1 MGRIGGLSMAGLPI
15 AGDTAMPLVLSR
27 QIQQANASGYK
38 LDITIDGI
46 PFLLNPTEKD
56 PWTWEVREDRRE
68 QFDNSQEAGEQSFG
82 YFWLRSQ
89 SSFHAGAGQEFLD
102 SGTEVQEVSRIRYNT
117 STQMDVFSKVGSIT
131 PRGGV
136 TGTAIANIAR
146 AVPFVRSGVNKIAV
160 ARSNN
165 DSVDFYNV
173 SPALAFDVNVS
184 LTEAASLVQD
194 IATDGETLYVA
205 VNGKIIKIDS
215 AGVQTDWAT
224 LAFTKA
230 VRLAYTKNRLI
241 LAHGPELYEIPIS
254 AAPGA
259 LVFGTHGIFRH
270 GAPNWTWSSVAEGPN
285 GIYAAGYS
293 GLRGEVWS
301 FTETEVS
308 GTLEL
313 GAGTQQFS
321 LPTGEIPY
329 DLFFYVNSLF
339 VLGTSEGARVGS
351 FTPDGRPQF
360 GPLSFDLSP
369 VRAIGAVG
377 TTAILGSDL
386 GVYLLDLG
394 RVVDRNGAYAYAHRH
409 DRLAAEP
416 YVSIVTTGSV
426 GAPSI
431 YSVTTGRIEAEA
443 ANSSGS
449 LTTSWTTFSTT
460 ELKKL
465 YYLSIGGRIPEA
477 GAFLNDTVV
486 ITVEN
491 YEGDIQTFNVG
502 ADPSKTNWEFTISL
516 NPSIAYRVKFQINT
530 GTDVNYINSYQL
542 KALPQERRY
551 ESVVLPLLLADSEIV
566 ANGRRRIGY
575 PGFGMDRL
583 KAIMQ
588 TAKNNRTVVVR
599 DNVSNSSIQ
608 AQIRDIQFRQEH
620 GIAEAPGRKVTAM
633 VNVVLRVVT

>member
-1 MGRIGGLSMAGLPI
+1 MAGLPI
-15 AGDTAMPLVLSR
+15 AGDTALPLVLSR
-27 QIQQANASGYK
+27 QIQQANSSGYK

-68 QFDNSQEAGEQSFG
+68 QFDNSTEAGEQSFG

-89 SSFHAGAGQEFLD
+89 SSFHGGAGQEFLD
-102 SGTEVQEVSRIRYNT
+102 SGAEIEEVSRIRYNT

-131 PRGGV
+131 PKGSV
-136 TGTAIANIAR
+136 TGTAISSIAR
-146 AVPFVRSGVNKIAV
+146 AVPFVRGGTNKIAV

-173 SPALAFDVNVS
+173 SPALGFDTNVS
-184 LTEAASLVQD
+184 LTEAATVCLD
-194 IATDGETLYVA
+194 IATDGENLYVA
-205 VNGKIIKIDS
+205 INSKIIKID
-215 AGVQTDWAT
+215 ATGVQTDWAT
-224 LAFTKA
+224 LAFSKA
-230 VRLAYTKNRLI
+230 VRLAYAKNRLI
-241 LAHGPELYEIPIS
+241 LAHGPELYEIPIT

-259 LVFGTHGIFRH
+259 LVYATHGIFRH
-270 GAPNWTWSSVAEGPN
+270 GATNWTWSSIAEGPN

-301 FTETEVS
+301 FAETEVS

-329 DLFFYVNSLF
+329 DLIFYVSSLF

-377 TTAILGSDL
+377 TTAILGSDI

-409 DRLAAEP
+409 DRLVAEP
-416 YVSIVTTGSV
+416 YVSIVTTGSI
-426 GAPSI
+426 GATAI
-431 YSVTTGRIEAEA
+431 YSVTSGRIESEA
-443 ANSSGS
+443 ANSAGS
-449 LTTSWTTFSTT
+449 LTTSWNTFSTT

-465 YYLSIGGRIPEA
+465 YYLSVGGRVPDA
-477 GAFLNDTVV
+477 GAFPNDTVV
-486 ITVEN
+486 VTVEN
-491 YEGDIQTFNVG
+491 YEGDTQTFNLG
-502 ADPSKTNWEFTISL
+502 ADPSKTNWEFTVSL
-516 NPSIAYRVKFQINT
+516 NPSIAFRVKFEMKT
-530 GTDVNYINSYQL
+530 GTDVNFINSYQL

-551 ESVVLPLLLADSEIV
+551 ETVVLPLLLSDKEKTSS
-566 ANGRRRIGY
+566 RREIGY

-583 KAIMQ
+583 KAILS
-588 TAKNNRTVVVR
+588 TAKNNRTVVVT
-599 DNVSNSSIQ
+599 DTVSNSSFQ
-608 AQIRDIQFRQEH
+608 AQIRDVQFRQEH
-620 GIAEAPGRKVTAM
+620 GIAEAPGRRVTA
-633 VNVVLRVVT
+633 VLNLVLRVVT

>member
-1 MGRIGGLSMAGLPI
+1 MAGLPI
-15 AGDTAMPLVLSR
+15 AGDTALPLVLSR

-38 LDITIDGI
+38 LDITVDGI
-46 PFLLNPTEKD
+46 PFLLNPSEKD

-68 QFDNSQEAGEQSFG
+68 QFDNSNEAGEQSFG

-102 SGTEVQEVSRIRYNT
+102 SGSEVQEVSRIRYNT
-117 STQMDVFSKVGSIT
+117 STQMDVFSKAGSIT

-136 TGTAIANIAR
+136 TGTAISTIAR
-146 AVPFVRSGVNKIAV
+146 AVPFVRSGINKIAV

-173 SPALAFDVNVS
+173 DPVLAFDTNVS
-184 LTEAASLVQD
+184 LTEAASLVLD
-194 IATDGETLYVA
+194 IATDGETLYAA

-224 LAFTKA
+224 LAFTKS
-230 VRLAYTKNRLI
+230 VRLAYAKNRLI
-241 LAHGPELYEIPIS
+241 LAHGPELYEIPIA

-259 LVFGTHGIFRH
+259 LVYATHGIFRH
-270 GAPNWTWSSVAEGPN
+270 GAPNWTWSAIAEGPN
-285 GIYAAGYS
+285 GIYAAGYA

-301 FTETEVS
+301 FAETEVS

-313 GAGTQQFS
+313 GAGVQQFS
-321 LPTGEIPY
+321 LPAGEIPY
-329 DLFFYVNSLF
+329 DLFFYVSSLF

-377 TTAILGSDL
+377 TTTVLGSDV

-394 RVVDRNGAYAYAHRH
+394 RVVDRNGAYAYAHLH
-409 DRLAAEP
+409 DRLAAES
-416 YVSIVTTGSV
+416 YVSIVTTGAV
-426 GAPSI
+426 GAPVI
-431 YSVTTGRIEAEA
+431 YSVTTGRIEAPTA
-443 ANSSGS
+443 DSAGS

-465 YYLSIGGRIPEA
+465 YYLSVGGRIPDA
-477 GAFLNDTVV
+477 GAFANDTVV
-486 ITVEN
+486 VTVEN
-491 YEGDIQTFNVG
+491 YEGDTQSFNLG
-502 ADPSKTNWEFTISL
+502 ADAAKTNWEFSISL
-516 NPSIAYRVKFQINT
+516 NPSIAFRVKVQMNT
-530 GTDVNYINSYQL
+530 GTGVNFINSYQL

-551 ESVVLPLLLADSEIV
+551 ETVVLPLLLSDREKSSS
-566 ANGRRRIGY
+566 RREIGY

-583 KAIMQ
+583 KAILQ
-588 TAKNNRTVVVR
+588 TAKNNKTVVVS
-599 DNVSNSSIQ
+599 DTVSNSSFQ
-608 AQIRDIQFRQEH
+608 AQIRDVQFRQEH
-620 GIAEAPGRKVTAM
+620 GIAEAPGRKVTA
-633 VNVVLRVVT
+633 VLNLVLRVVT

>member
-1 MGRIGGLSMAGLPI
+1 MAGLPI
-15 AGDTAMPLVLSR
+15 AGDTALPLVLSR

-68 QFDNSQEAGEQSFG
+68 QFDNSTEAGEQSFG

-89 SSFHAGAGQEFLD
+89 SSFHGGAGQEFLD
-102 SGTEVQEVSRIRYNT
+102 SGSEVQEVSRIRYNT

-131 PRGGV
+131 PRGSV
-136 TGTAIANIAR
+136 TGTAITSIAR

-173 SPALAFDVNVS
+173 SPTLAFDTNVS
-184 LTEAASLVQD
+184 LTEAATVCLD

-205 VNGKIIKIDS
+205 INGKIIKIDS
-215 AGVQTDWAT
+215 AGVQTDWAS
-224 LAFTKA
+224 LAFSKS
-230 VRLAYTKNRLI
+230 VRLAYAKNRLI
-241 LAHGPELYEIPIS
+241 LAHGPELYEVPTS
-254 AAPGA
+254 GGAPGA
-259 LVFGTHGIFRH
+259 LSFATHGIFQH
-270 GAPNWTWSSVAEGPN
+270 GAPNWTWSSIAEGPN
-285 GIYAAGYS
+285 GIYAAGYA

-301 FTETEVS
+301 FAETEVA

-313 GAGTQQFS
+313 GAGIQQFS

-329 DLFFYVNSLF
+329 DLFFYVSSLF

-394 RVVDRNGAYAYAHRH
+394 RVVDRSGAYAYAHRH

-426 GAPSI
+426 GAPAI
-431 YSVTTGRIEAEA
+431 YSVTTGRIESEA
-443 ANSSGS
+443 ANSTGS
-449 LTTSWTTFSTT
+449 LTTSWVTFSTT

-465 YYLSIGGRIPEA
+465 YYLSIGGRIPDA
-477 GAFLNDTVV
+477 GAFANDTVAV
-486 ITVEN
+486 TVEN
-491 YEGDIQTFNVG
+491 YEGDTQVFNLG
-502 ADPSKTNWEFTISL
+502 ADPSKTNWEFTVSL
-516 NPSIAYRVKFQINT
+516 NPSIAFRVKFQINT
-530 GTDVNYINSYQL
+530 GTDVNFINSYQL

-551 ESVVLPLLLADSEIV
+551 ETVVLPLLLSDREQVST
-566 ANGRRRIGY
+566 RRHIGY

-583 KAIMQ
+583 KAMIQ
-588 TAKNNRTVVVR
+588 TAKNNRTVVVT
-599 DNVSNSSIQ
+599 DTVSNSSFQ
-608 AQIRDIQFRQEH
+608 AQIRDVQFRQEH
-620 GIAEAPGRKVTAM
+620 GIAEAPGRKVTG
-633 VNVVLRVVT
+633 VLNLVLRVVT

>member
-1 MGRIGGLSMAGLPI
+1 MAGLPI
-15 AGDTAMPLVLSR
+15 AGDTALPLVLSR
-27 QIQQANASGYK
+27 QIQQANSSGYK
-38 LDITIDGI
+38 LDITVDGI
-46 PFLLNPTEKD
+46 PFLLNPSEKD

-68 QFDNSQEAGEQSFG
+68 QFDNSNEAGEQSFG

-102 SGTEVQEVSRIRYNT
+102 SGAEVQEVSRIRYNT

-131 PRGGV
+131 PRGAV
-136 TGTAIANIAR
+136 TGTAISTIAR
-146 AVPFVRSGVNKIAV
+146 AVPFVRSGINKIAV

-165 DSVDFYNV
+165 DSIDFYNV
-173 SPALAFDVNVS
+173 SPALAFDTNVS
-184 LTEAASLVQD
+184 LTEAASLVLD
-194 IATDGETLYVA
+194 VATDGETLYAA

-230 VRLAYTKNRLI
+230 VRLAYAKNRLI
-241 LAHGPELYEIPIS
+241 LAHGPELYEIPIT

-259 LVFGTHGIFRH
+259 LIYATHGIFRH
-270 GAPNWTWSSVAEGPN
+270 GAPNWTWSAIAEGPN
-285 GIYAAGYS
+285 GIYAAGYA

-301 FTETEVS
+301 FAETEVS

-313 GAGTQQFS
+313 GAGVQQFS

-329 DLFFYVNSLF
+329 DLFFYVSSLF

-377 TTAILGSDL
+377 TTAVLGSDV

-394 RVVDRNGAYAYAHRH
+394 RVVDRNGAYAYAHLH

-416 YVSIVTTGSV
+416 YVSIVTTGAV
-426 GAPSI
+426 GAPVI
-431 YSVTTGRIEAEA
+431 YSVTTGRIEAPTA
-443 ANSSGS
+443 DSSGS

-465 YYLSIGGRIPEA
+465 YYLSIGGRVPEPD
-477 GAFLNDTVV
+477 GFPNDTVV
-486 ITVEN
+486 VTVEN
-491 YEGDIQTFNVG
+491 YEGDTQSFNLG
-502 ADPSKTNWEFTISL
+502 ADPAKTNWEFSISL
-516 NPSIAYRVKFQINT
+516 NPSIAFRIKVQMNT
-530 GTDVNYINSYQL
+530 GTGVNFINSYQL

-551 ESVVLPLLLADSEIV
+551 ETVVLPLLLSDREKSST
-566 ANGRRRIGY
+566 GREIGY
-575 PGFGMDRL
+575 SGFGMDRL
-583 KAIMQ
+583 KAILQ
-588 TAKNNRTVVVR
+588 TAKNNKTVVVS
-599 DNVSNSSIQ
+599 DTVSNSSFQ
-608 AQIRDIQFRQEH
+608 AQIRDVQFRQEH
-620 GIAEAPGRKVTAM
+620 GIAAAPGRKVTA
-633 VNVVLRVVT
+633 VLNLVLRVVT

>member
-1 MGRIGGLSMAGLPI
+1 MAGLPI
-15 AGDTAMPLVLSR
+15 AGDTALPLVLSR
-27 QIQQANASGYK
+27 QIQQANTSGYK
-38 LDITIDGI
+38 LDITVDGI

-68 QFDNSQEAGEQSFG
+68 QFDNSNEAGEQSFG

-89 SSFHAGAGQEFLD
+89 SSFHGGAGQEFLD
-102 SGTEVQEVSRIRYNT
+102 SGAEVQEVSRIRYNL
-117 STQMDVFSKVGSIT
+117 SSQMDVFSKIGSIT
-131 PRGGV
+131 PRGSV
-136 TGTAIANIAR
+136 TGTTITSIVR
-146 AVPFVRSGVNKIAV
+146 AVPFVRAGVNKIAV
-160 ARSNN
+160 ARQN

-173 SPALAFDVNVS
+173 SPALAFDTNVS
-184 LTEAASLVQD
+184 LTEAASSTLD

-205 VNGKIIKIDS
+205 INGKIIKIDS

-224 LAFTKA
+224 LAFTKP
-230 VRLAYTKNRLI
+230 VRLAYAKNRLI
-241 LAHGPELYEIPIS
+241 LAHGPELYEIPIG

-270 GAPNWTWSSVAEGPN
+270 GAPNWTWSAIADGPN
-285 GIYAAGYS
+285 GIYAAGYA

-301 FTETEVS
+301 FTETDVA

-313 GAGTQQFS
+313 GSGIQQFS

-329 DLFFYVNSLF
+329 DLMFYVSSLF

-369 VRAIGAVG
+369 VRAVGAVG

-394 RVVDRNGAYAYAHRH
+394 RVVDRNGAYAYTHRH
-409 DRLAAEP
+409 DRLSAEP
-416 YVSIVTTGSV
+416 YVSIVTTGTV
-426 GAPSI
+426 GATAI
-431 YSVTTGRIEAEA
+431 YSVTTGRIESEA
-443 ANSSGS
+443 ADSVGS
-449 LTTSWTTFSTT
+449 LTTSWVTFSTT

-465 YYLSIGGRIPEA
+465 YYLSVGGRVPTA
-477 GAFLNDTVV
+477 GAYANNTVV

-491 YEGDIQTFNVG
+491 YEGDAQVFNLG
-502 ADPSKTNWEFTISL
+502 ADPSKTNWEFSISL

-530 GTDVNYINSYQL
+530 GTDVNFINSYQL

-551 ESVVLPLLLADSEIV
+551 ETVVLPLLLSDREKAS
-566 ANGRRRIGY
+566 NRREIGY

-583 KAIMQ
+583 KAMIQ
-588 TAKNNRTVVVR
+588 SAKNNRTVVVT
-599 DNVSNSSIQ
+599 DVVSNSSFQ
-608 AQIRDIQFRQEH
+608 AQIRDVQFRQEH
-620 GIAEAPGRKVTAM
+620 GIAEAPGRKTTGVL
-633 VNVVLRVVT
+633 NLVLRVVT

>member
-1 MGRIGGLSMAGLPI
+1 MAGLPI
-15 AGDTAMPLVLSR
+15 AGDTALPLVLSR

-38 LDITIDGI
+38 LDVTIDGI

-68 QFDNSQEAGEQSFG
+68 QFDNSSEAGEQSFG

-117 STQMDVFSKVGSIT
+117 STQMDVFSRIGSIT
-131 PRGGV
+131 PRGSV
-136 TGTAIANIAR
+136 TGTAITSIVR
-146 AVPFVRSGVNKIAV
+146 AVPFVRGGVNKIAV
-160 ARSNN
+160 ARNN
-165 DSVDFYNV
+165 DSLDFYNV
-173 SPALAFDVNVS
+173 SPSLAFDSNVS
-184 LTEAASLVQD
+184 LSEAAASCLD
-194 IATDGETLYVA
+194 IATDGENLYVA
-205 VNGKIIKIDS
+205 INGKIIKVDS
-215 AGVQTDWAT
+215 TGAQTDWAT
-224 LAFTKA
+224 LAFTKS
-230 VRLAYTKNRLI
+230 VRLAYAKNRLI
-241 LAHGPELYEIPIS
+241 LAHGPELYEVPIS

-270 GAPNWTWSSVAEGPN
+270 GATNWTWSAIAEGPN

-301 FTETEVS
+301 FAETEVS

-313 GAGTQQFS
+313 GAGVQQFS

-329 DLFFYVNSLF
+329 DLFFYVSSLF

-377 TTAILGSDL
+377 TTAILGSDT
-386 GVYLLDLG
+386 GTYLLDLG

-426 GAPSI
+426 GATAI
-431 YSVTTGRIEAEA
+431 YSITTGRIESEA
-443 ANSSGS
+443 ANSSGT
-449 LTTSWTTFSTT
+449 LTTSWVTFSTT
-460 ELKKL
+460 ELKRL
-465 YYLSIGGRIPEA
+465 YYLSVGARIPDA
-477 GAFLNDTVV
+477 GAFANDTVV
-486 ITVEN
+486 VTVEN
-491 YEGDIQTFNVG
+491 YEGDTQSFNLG
-502 ADPSKTNWEFTISL
+502 ADPAKTNWEFSISL
-516 NPSIAYRVKFQINT
+516 NPSIAYRVKFEMMT
-530 GTDVNYINSYQL
+530 GTGVNFINSYQM

-551 ESVVLPLLLADSEIV
+551 ESVVLPLLLADRELAS
-566 ANGRRRIGY
+566 NGRRQFGY
-575 PGFGMDRL
+575 PGFGIDRL
-583 KAIMQ
+583 KAIIQ
-588 TAKNNRTVVVR
+588 TAKNNRTVVVT
-599 DNVSNSSIQ
+599 DTVSNSSFQ
-608 AQIRDIQFRQEH
+608 AQIRDIQFRQDH
-620 GIAEAPGRKVTAM
+620 GIAEAPGRKTTAV

>member
-1 MGRIGGLSMAGLPI
+1 MAGLPI
-15 AGDTAMPLVLSR
+15 AGDTALPLVLSR

-38 LDITIDGI
+38 LDITVDGI
-46 PFLLNPTEKD
+46 PFLLNPSEKD

-68 QFDNSQEAGEQSFG
+68 QFDNSNEAGEQSFG

-102 SGTEVQEVSRIRYNT
+102 SGSEVQEVSRIRYNT

-131 PRGGV
+131 PKGGV
-136 TGTAIANIAR
+136 TGTAISTIAR
-146 AVPFVRSGVNKIAV
+146 AVPFVRSGINKIAV

-173 SPALAFDVNVS
+173 DPTLAFDTNVS
-184 LTEAASLVQD
+184 LTEAASLVLD

-224 LAFTKA
+224 LAFTKS
-230 VRLAYTKNRLI
+230 VRLAYAKNRLI
-241 LAHGPELYEIPIS
+241 LAHGPELYEIPIA

-259 LVFGTHGIFRH
+259 LVYATHGIFRH
-270 GAPNWTWSSVAEGPN
+270 GAPNWTWSAIAEGPN
-285 GIYAAGYS
+285 GIYAAGYA

-301 FTETEVS
+301 FAETEVS

-313 GAGTQQFS
+313 GAGVQQFS

-329 DLFFYVNSLF
+329 DLMFYVSSLF

-377 TTAILGSDL
+377 TTAILGSDV
-386 GVYLLDLG
+386 GAYLLDLG

-409 DRLAAEP
+409 DRLAAEQ
-416 YVSIVTTGSV
+416 YVSIVTTGAI
-426 GAPSI
+426 GNPAI
-431 YSVTTGRIEAEA
+431 YSVTTGRIEAEN

-465 YYLSIGGRIPEA
+465 YYLSIGGRIPDA
-477 GAFLNDTVV
+477 GAFANDTVV
-486 ITVEN
+486 VTVEN
-491 YEGDIQTFNVG
+491 YEGDTQSFNLG
-502 ADPSKTNWEFTISL
+502 ADAAKTNWEFSISL
-516 NPSIAYRVKFQINT
+516 NPSIAFRVKVQMNT
-530 GTDVNYINSYQL
+530 GTGVNFINSYQL

-551 ESVVLPLLLADSEIV
+551 ETVVLPLLLSDREKSSS
-566 ANGRRRIGY
+566 RREIGY

-583 KAIMQ
+583 KAILQ
-588 TAKNNRTVVVR
+588 TAKNNKTVVVS
-599 DNVSNSSIQ
+599 DTVSNSSFQ
-608 AQIRDIQFRQEH
+608 AQIRDVQFRQEH
-620 GIAEAPGRKVTAM
+620 GIAEAPGKKVTA
-633 VNVVLRVVT
+633 VLNLVLRVVT

>member
-1 MGRIGGLSMAGLPI
+1 MAGLPI
-15 AGDTAMPLVLSR
+15 AGDTALPLVLSR

-46 PFLLNPTEKD
+46 PFLMNPTEKD

-68 QFDNSQEAGEQSFG
+68 QFDNSNEAGEQSFG

-89 SSFHAGAGQEFLD
+89 NSFHAGAGQEFMD
-102 SGTEVQEVSRIRYNT
+102 TGVEVQEVSRIRYNT
-117 STQMDVFSKVGSIT
+117 SIQMDVFSKIGSIT
-131 PRGGV
+131 PRGSV
-136 TGTAIANIAR
+136 AGTTITSIAR
-146 AVPFVRSGVNKIAV
+146 AVPFVRAGSNKIAV

-165 DSVDFYNV
+165 DSVDFYNAAP
-173 SPALAFDVNVS
+173 SLSFDTNVS
-184 LTEAASLVQD
+184 LTEAASICLD

-205 VNGKIIKIDS
+205 INNKIIKIDS
-215 AGVQTDWAT
+215 AGVQTDWAA
-224 LAFTKA
+224 LPFTKT
-230 VRLAYTKNRLI
+230 VRLAYVKNRLI
-241 LAHGPELYEIPIS
+241 LAHGPELYEIPIT

-259 LVFGTHGIFRH
+259 LVFATHGIFLH
-270 GAPNWTWSSVAEGPN
+270 GAPNWTWSAIAEGPN
-285 GIYAAGYS
+285 GVYAAGYA

-313 GAGTQQFS
+313 GAGIQQFS

-329 DLFFYVNSLF
+329 DLFFYVSSLF

-377 TTAILGSDL
+377 TAAILGSDL

-416 YVSIVTTGSV
+416 YVSIVTTGSI
-426 GAPSI
+426 GATAI
-431 YSVTTGRIEAEA
+431 YSVTTGRIESEA
-443 ANSSGS
+443 ANSSGT

-465 YYLSIGGRIPEA
+465 YYLSVGGRIPDA
-477 GAFLNDTVV
+477 GVFLNDTVV
-486 ITVEN
+486 VTVEN
-491 YEGDIQTFNVG
+491 YEGDTQVFNLG
-502 ADPSKTNWEFTISL
+502 ADPAKTNWEFTVSL

-530 GTDVNYINSYQL
+530 GTDVNFINSYQM

-551 ESVVLPLLLADSEIV
+551 ETVVLPLLLADREQSSS
-566 ANGRRRIGY
+566 RREIGY

-583 KAIMQ
+583 KAILQ
-588 TAKNNRTVVVR
+588 TAKNNRTVIVT
-599 DNVSNSSIQ
+599 DTVSNSSFQ
-608 AQIRDIQFRQEH
+608 AQIRDVQFRQEH
-620 GIAEAPGRKVTAM
+620 GIAQAPGRKVTG
-633 VNVVLRVVT
+633 VLNLVLRVVT

>member
-1 MGRIGGLSMAGLPI
+1 MAGLPI
-15 AGDTAMPLVLSR
+15 AGDTALPLVLSR

-38 LDITIDGI
+38 LDVTIDGI

-89 SSFHAGAGQEFLD
+89 SSFHGGAGQEFLD
-102 SGTEVQEVSRIRYNT
+102 SGNEVQEVSRIRYNT
-117 STQMDVFSKVGSIT
+117 SSQMDVFSKVGSIT
-131 PRGGV
+131 PRGSV
-136 TGTAIANIAR
+136 TGTAITSIVR
-146 AVPFVRSGVNKIAV
+146 AVPFVRAGVNKIAV
-160 ARSNN
+160 ARSN
-165 DSVDFYNV
+165 DSLDFYNV
-173 SPALAFDVNVS
+173 SPALAFDTNVS
-184 LTEAASLVQD
+184 LTEAASSCLD
-194 IATDGETLYVA
+194 IATDGENLYVA
-205 VNGKIIKIDS
+205 INGKIIKVDS

-224 LAFTKA
+224 LTFTKT
-230 VRLAYTKNRLI
+230 VRLAYAKNRLI
-241 LAHGPELYEIPIS
+241 LAHGPELYEVPITS
-254 AAPGA
+254 APGA
-259 LVFGTHGIFRH
+259 LSFGTHGIFRH
-270 GAPNWTWSSVAEGPN
+270 GATNWVWSAIAEGPN
-285 GIYAAGYS
+285 AIYAAGYA

-301 FTETEVS
+301 FAETEVS

-329 DLFFYVNSLF
+329 DLIFYVSSLF

-360 GPLSFDLSP
+360 GPLSYDLSP

-426 GAPSI
+426 GATAI
-431 YSVTTGRIEAEA
+431 YSVTTGRIESEA

-449 LTTSWTTFSTT
+449 LTTSWVTFATT
-460 ELKKL
+460 ELKKV
-465 YYLSIGGRIPEA
+465 YYLSIGGRVPDA
-477 GAFLNDTVV
+477 GAFPNNTVV
-486 ITVEN
+486 VTIEN
-491 YEGDIQTFNVG
+491 YEGDTQTFNLG
-502 ADPSKTNWEFTISL
+502 ADASKTNWEFTVSL

-530 GTDVNYINSYQL
+530 GTDTNFINSYQL

-551 ESVVLPLLLADSEIV
+551 ETVVLPLLLSDREQAS
-566 ANGRRRIGY
+566 NRREIGY

-583 KAIMQ
+583 KAILS
-588 TAKNNRTVVVR
+588 TAKNNRTVVVT
-599 DNVSNSSIQ
+599 DTVSNSSFQ
-608 AQIRDIQFRQEH
+608 AQIRDVQFRQEH
-620 GIAEAPGRKVTAM
+620 GIAQAPGRKVTA
-633 VNVVLRVVT
+633 VLNLVLRVVT

>member
-1 MGRIGGLSMAGLPI
+1 MAGLPI
-15 AGDTAMPLVLSR
+15 AGDSALPLVLSR

-68 QFDNSQEAGEQSFG
+68 QFDNSSEAGEQSFG

-89 SSFHAGAGQEFLD
+89 SSFHGGAGQEFLD
-102 SGTEVQEVSRIRYNT
+102 TGNEVQEVSRIRY
-117 STQMDVFSKVGSIT
+117 SASAQMDVFSKIGSVT
-131 PRGGV
+131 PRGAV
-136 TGTAIANIAR
+136 PGTAITSIAR
-146 AVPFVRSGVNKIAV
+146 AVPFVRAGINKIAV

-173 SPALAFDVNVS
+173 SPSLSFDANVS
-184 LTEAASLVQD
+184 LTEAANVCLD
-194 IATDGETLYVA
+194 MATDGETLYVA
-205 VNGKIIKIDS
+205 INNKIIKVDS

-224 LAFTKA
+224 LVFSKSI
-230 VRLAYTKNRLI
+230 RLAYAKNRLI
-241 LAHGPELYEIPIS
+241 LAHGPELYEIPIT

-259 LVFGTHGIFRH
+259 LTFGTHGIFKH
-270 GAPNWTWSSVAEGPN
+270 GAPNWTWSSIAEGPN
-285 GIYAAGYS
+285 GIYAAGYA

-301 FTETEVS
+301 FTETDVA

-313 GAGTQQFS
+313 GSGIQQFS

-329 DLFFYVNSLF
+329 DLTFYVSSLF

-369 VRAIGAVG
+369 VRAVGAVG
-377 TTAILGSDL
+377 TTVILGSDI

-394 RVVDRNGAYAYAHRH
+394 RVVDRNGAYAYSHRH

-426 GAPSI
+426 GATAI
-431 YSVTTGRIEAEA
+431 YSVTTGRIESETAD
-443 ANSSGS
+443 SSGS

-465 YYLSIGGRIPEA
+465 YYLSVGGRIPEA

-486 ITVEN
+486 VTVEN
-491 YEGDIQTFNVG
+491 YEGDVQVFNLG

-516 NPSIAYRVKFQINT
+516 NPSIAFRVKFQINT

-551 ESVVLPLLLADSEIV
+551 ESVVLPLLLADSEII
-566 ANGRRRIGY
+566 ASGRRRIGY

-583 KAIMQ
+583 KAIIQ
-588 TAKNNRTVVVR
+588 TAKNNRTVVVTDR
-599 DNVSNSSIQ
+599 VSGSSFQ
-608 AQIRDIQFRQEH
+608 AQIRDVQFRQEH
-620 GIAEAPGRKVTAM
+620 GIAEAPGRKITGVL
-633 VNVVLRVVT
+633 NLVLRVVT

>member
-1 MGRIGGLSMAGLPI
+1 MAGFPI
-15 AGDTAMPLVLSR
+15 AGDTALPLVLSR

-89 SSFHAGAGQEFLD
+89 SSFHAGAGQEFMD
-102 SGTEVQEVSRIRYNT
+102 SGNEVQEVSRLRYNT
-117 STQMDVFSKVGSIT
+117 SSQMDVFSSLGSIT
-131 PRGGV
+131 PRGAV
-136 TGTAIANIAR
+136 TGTAITSVVR
-146 AVPFVRSGVNKIAV
+146 AVPFVRAGVNKIAV
-160 ARSNN
+160 ARGNN

-184 LTEAASLVQD
+184 LTEAASVCLD
-194 IATDGETLYVA
+194 IATDGENLYVA
-205 VNGKIIKIDS
+205 INGKIIKIDA

-230 VRLAYTKNRLI
+230 VRLAYVKNRLI
-241 LAHGPELYEIPIS
+241 LAHGPELYEVPIS

-259 LVFGTHGIFRH
+259 LVYATHGIFRH
-270 GAPNWTWSSVAEGPN
+270 GATNWTWSAIAEGPN
-285 GIYAAGYS
+285 GIYAAGYA

-301 FTETEVS
+301 FAETEVS
-308 GTLEL
+308 GTLEV
-313 GAGTQQFS
+313 GAGVQQFS

-329 DLFFYVNSLF
+329 DLFFYVSSLF

-377 TTAILGSDL
+377 TTAILGSDT
-386 GVYLLDLG
+386 GVFLLDLG

-416 YVSIVTTGSV
+416 YVSVVTTGSV
-426 GAPSI
+426 GATAI
-431 YSVTTGRIEAEA
+431 YSVTTGRIESETAD
-443 ANSSGS
+443 SSGT

-465 YYLSIGGRIPEA
+465 YYLSIGGRIPDA
-477 GAFLNDTVV
+477 GAFDNDTVV
-486 ITVEN
+486 VTVEN
-491 YEGDIQTFNVG
+491 YEGDTQTFNLG
-502 ADPSKTNWEFTISL
+502 ADPAKTNWEFSVSL
-516 NPSIAYRVKFQINT
+516 NPSTAFRVKFEMKT
-530 GTDVNYINSYQL
+530 GTGINFINSYQL

-551 ESVVLPLLLADSEIV
+551 ENVVLPLLLSDREKAS
-566 ANGRRRIGY
+566 NRREIGY

-583 KAIMQ
+583 KAILS
-588 TAKNNRTVVVR
+588 TAKNNRTVIVT
-599 DNVSNSSIQ
+599 DTVSNSSFQ
-608 AQIRDIQFRQEH
+608 AQIRDVQFRQEH
-620 GIAEAPGRKVTAM
+620 GIAEAPGRKVTA
-633 VNVVLRVVT
+633 VLNLVLRVVT

>member
-1 MGRIGGLSMAGLPI
+1 MAGLPI
-15 AGDTAMPLVLSR
+15 AGDTALPLVLSR

-38 LDITIDGI
+38 LDITVDGI
-46 PFLLNPTEKD
+46 PFLLNPSEKD

-68 QFDNSQEAGEQSFG
+68 QFDNSNEAGEQSFG

-102 SGTEVQEVSRIRYNT
+102 SGSEVQEVSRIRYNT

-131 PRGGV
+131 PKGGV
-136 TGTAIANIAR
+136 TGTAISTIAR
-146 AVPFVRSGVNKIAV
+146 AVPFVRSGINKIAV

-173 SPALAFDVNVS
+173 DPVLAFDTNVS
-184 LTEAASLVQD
+184 LTEAASLVLD

-224 LAFTKA
+224 LAFTKS
-230 VRLAYTKNRLI
+230 VRLAYAKNRLI
-241 LAHGPELYEIPIS
+241 LAHGPELYEIPIT

-259 LVFGTHGIFRH
+259 LVYATHGIFRH
-270 GAPNWTWSSVAEGPN
+270 GAPNWTWSAIAEGPN
-285 GIYAAGYS
+285 GIYAAGYA

-301 FTETEVS
+301 FAETEVS

-313 GAGTQQFS
+313 GAGVQQFS

-329 DLFFYVNSLF
+329 DLMFYVSSLF

-377 TTAILGSDL
+377 TTAILGSDV
-386 GVYLLDLG
+386 GAYLLDLG

-409 DRLAAEP
+409 DRLAAEQ
-416 YVSIVTTGSV
+416 YVSIVTTGAV
-426 GAPSI
+426 GNPAI
-431 YSVTTGRIEAEA
+431 YSVTTGRIEAEN
-443 ANSSGS
+443 ANSAGS

-477 GAFLNDTVV
+477 GAFPNDTVV
-486 ITVEN
+486 VTVEN
-491 YEGDIQTFNVG
+491 YEGDTQTFNLG
-502 ADPSKTNWEFTISL
+502 ADPAKTNWEFSISL
-516 NPSIAYRVKFQINT
+516 SPSIAFRVKVQINT
-530 GTDVNYINSYQL
+530 GTGVNFINSYQL

-551 ESVVLPLLLADSEIV
+551 ETVVLPLLLSDREKSSS
-566 ANGRRRIGY
+566 RREIGY

-583 KAIMQ
+583 KAILQ
-588 TAKNNRTVVVR
+588 TAKNNKTVVVS
-599 DNVSNSSIQ
+599 DTVSNSSFQ
-608 AQIRDIQFRQEH
+608 AQIRDVQFRQEH
-620 GIAEAPGRKVTAM
+620 GIAEAPGKKVTA
-633 VNVVLRVVT
+633 VLNLVLRVVT

>member
-1 MGRIGGLSMAGLPI
+1 MAGLPI
-15 AGDTAMPLVLSR
+15 AGDTALPLVLSR

-68 QFDNSQEAGEQSFG
+68 QFDNSSEAGEQSFG

-89 SSFHAGAGQEFLD
+89 SSFHGGAGQEFLD
-102 SGTEVQEVSRIRYNT
+102 SGNEVQEVSRIRYNT
-117 STQMDVFSKVGSIT
+117 STQMDVFSKIGSIT
-131 PRGGV
+131 PRGSV
-136 TGTAIANIAR
+136 TGTAITSIVR
-146 AVPFVRSGVNKIAV
+146 AVPFVRGGTNKIAV
-160 ARSNN
+160 ARQN

-173 SPALAFDVNVS
+173 SPALAFDSNVS
-184 LTEAASLVQD
+184 LTEAASACLD

-205 VNGKIIKIDS
+205 INNKVIKIDS

-224 LAFTKA
+224 LAFTKS
-230 VRLAYTKNRLI
+230 VRLAYAKNRLI
-241 LAHGPELYEIPIS
+241 LAHGPDLYEIPIT

-259 LVFGTHGIFRH
+259 LVFATHGIFRH
-270 GAPNWTWSSVAEGPN
+270 GAPNWTWSAIAEGPN
-285 GIYAAGYS
+285 GVYAAGYA

-301 FTETEVS
+301 FAETDVA

-313 GAGTQQFS
+313 GAGIQQFT
-321 LPTGEIPY
+321 LPTGEVPY
-329 DLFFYVNSLF
+329 DILFYVSSLF

-369 VRAIGAVG
+369 VRALGAVG
-377 TTAILGSDL
+377 TTAVLGSDV

-416 YVSIVTTGSV
+416 YVSVITTGSV
-426 GAPSI
+426 GSTSI
-431 YSVTTGRIEAEA
+431 YSVTTGRIESEA

-449 LTTSWTTFSTT
+449 LTTSWVTFSTT

-465 YYLSIGGRIPEA
+465 YYLSVGGRVPDA
-477 GAFLNDTVV
+477 GAFDNDTIVV
-486 ITVEN
+486 TVEN
-491 YEGDIQTFNVG
+491 YEGDTQTFNLG
-502 ADPSKTNWEFTISL
+502 ADPSKTNWEFSISL
-516 NPSIAYRVKFQINT
+516 NPSIAYRVKFLINT
-530 GTDVNYINSYQL
+530 GTDTNFINSYQL

-551 ESVVLPLLLADSEIV
+551 ETVVLPMLLSDREQV
-566 ANGRRRIGY
+566 NTRREIGY

-583 KAIMQ
+583 KAMIQ
-588 TAKNNRTVVVR
+588 LAKNNRTVIVTDR
-599 DNVSNSSIQ
+599 VSNSSFQ
-608 AQIRDIQFRQEH
+608 AQIRDVQFRQEH
-620 GIAEAPGRKVTAM
+620 GIAQAPGRQVTG
-633 VNVVLRVVT
+633 VLNLVLRVVT

>member
-1 MGRIGGLSMAGLPI
+1 VAGLPI
-15 AGDTAMPLVLSR
+15 AGDTALPLVLSR
-27 QIQQANASGYK
+27 QIQQANTSGYK
-38 LDITIDGI
+38 LDITVDGI

-68 QFDNSQEAGEQSFG
+68 QFDNSNEAGEQSFG

-89 SSFHAGAGQEFLD
+89 SSFHGGAGQEFLD
-102 SGTEVQEVSRIRYNT
+102 SGAEVQEVSRIRYST
-117 STQMDVFSKVGSIT
+117 SSQMDVFSKIGSIT
-131 PRGGV
+131 PRGSV
-136 TGTAIANIAR
+136 TGTTITSIIR
-146 AVPFVRSGVNKIAV
+146 AVPFVRAGVNKIAV
-160 ARSNN
+160 ARQN

-184 LTEAASLVQD
+184 LTEAASSTLD

-205 VNGKIIKIDS
+205 INGKIIKIDS

-224 LAFTKA
+224 LAFTKP
-230 VRLAYTKNRLI
+230 VRLGYAKNRLI
-241 LAHGPELYEIPIS
+241 LAHGPELYEIPIG

-270 GAPNWTWSSVAEGPN
+270 GAPNWTWSAIADGPN
-285 GIYAAGYS
+285 GIYAAGYA

-301 FTETEVS
+301 FTETDVA

-313 GAGTQQFS
+313 GSGIQQFS

-329 DLFFYVNSLF
+329 DLMFYVSSLF

-369 VRAIGAVG
+369 VRAVGAVG

-426 GAPSI
+426 GATTI
-431 YSVTTGRIEAEA
+431 YSVTTGRIESEA
-443 ANSSGS
+443 VDSAGS
-449 LTTSWTTFSTT
+449 LTTSWVTFSTT

-465 YYLSIGGRIPEA
+465 YYLSVGGRVPTA
-477 GAFLNDTVV
+477 GAYANNTVV

-491 YEGDIQTFNVG
+491 YEGDTQVFNLG
-502 ADPSKTNWEFTISL
+502 ADPSKTNWEFSISL

-530 GTDVNYINSYQL
+530 GTDVNFINSYQL

-551 ESVVLPLLLADSEIV
+551 ETVVLPLLLSDREKAS
-566 ANGRRRIGY
+566 NRREIGY

-583 KAIMQ
+583 KAMIQ
-588 TAKNNRTVVVR
+588 SAKNNRTVVVT
-599 DNVSNSSIQ
+599 DVVSNSSFQ
-608 AQIRDIQFRQEH
+608 AQIRDVQFRQEH
-620 GIAEAPGRKVTAM
+620 GIAEAPGRKTTGVL
-633 VNVVLRVVT
+633 NLVLRVVT

>member
-1 MGRIGGLSMAGLPI
+1 MAGFPI
-15 AGDTAMPLVLSR
+15 AGDTALPLVLSR

-68 QFDNSQEAGEQSFG
+68 QFDNSTEAGEQSFG

-89 SSFHAGAGQEFLD
+89 SSFHGGAGQEFLD
-102 SGTEVQEVSRIRYNT
+102 SGSEVQEVSRIRYNT

-131 PRGGV
+131 PKGSV
-136 TGTAIANIAR
+136 TGTAITSIAR

-165 DSVDFYNV
+165 DSIDFYNV
-173 SPALAFDVNVS
+173 SPALAFDTNVS
-184 LTEAASLVQD
+184 LTEAATVVLDV
-194 IATDGETLYVA
+194 ATDGETLYA
-205 VNGKIIKIDS
+205 AINGKIIKIDS

-224 LAFTKA
+224 LSFTKS
-230 VRLAYTKNRLI
+230 VRLVYAKNRLI
-241 LAHGPELYEIPIS
+241 LAHGPELYEVPTS
-254 AAPGA
+254 GGAVGA
-259 LVFGTHGIFRH
+259 LTFATHGIFKH
-270 GAPNWTWSSVAEGPN
+270 GAPNWAWSAIAEGPN
-285 GIYAAGYS
+285 GIYAAGYA

-301 FTETEVS
+301 FAETEVS

-313 GAGTQQFS
+313 GAGIQQFS

-329 DLFFYVNSLF
+329 DLFFYVSSLF

-409 DRLAAEP
+409 DRLVAEP

-426 GAPSI
+426 GATSI
-431 YSVTTGRIEAEA
+431 YSVTTGRIESEA
-443 ANSSGS
+443 ANSSGT

-465 YYLSIGGRIPEA
+465 YYLSIGGRIPDA
-477 GAFLNDTVV
+477 GAFANDTVV
-486 ITVEN
+486 VTVEN
-491 YEGDIQTFNVG
+491 YEGDTQIFNLG
-502 ADPSKTNWEFTISL
+502 ADPSKTNWEFTVSL
-516 NPSIAYRVKFQINT
+516 NPSIAFRVKFQMNT
-530 GTDVNYINSYQL
+530 GTDVNFINSYQL

-551 ESVVLPLLLADSEIV
+551 ETVVLPLLLSDREQVST
-566 ANGRRRIGY
+566 RRNIGY

-583 KAIMQ
+583 KAMIQ
-588 TAKNNRTVVVR
+588 TAKNNKTVVVT
-599 DNVSNSSIQ
+599 DTVSNSSFQ
-608 AQIRDIQFRQEH
+608 AQIRDVQFRQEH
-620 GIAEAPGRKVTAM
+620 GIAEAPGRKVTG
-633 VNVVLRVVT
+633 VLNLVLRVVT

>member
-1 MGRIGGLSMAGLPI
+1 MAGFPI

-27 QIQQANASGYK
+27 QIQEANASGYK

-89 SSFHAGAGQEFLD
+89 SSFHGGAGQEFLD
-102 SGTEVQEVSRIRYNT
+102 SGSEVQEVSRIRYNT
-117 STQMDVFSKVGSIT
+117 STQMDVFSNPGSIT
-131 PRGGV
+131 PRGSV

-173 SPALAFDVNVS
+173 DPTLAFDTNVS

-215 AGVQTDWAT
+215 AGAQTDWAT
-224 LAFTKA
+224 LSFTKS
-230 VRLAYTKNRLI
+230 VRLSYAKNRLI
-241 LAHGPELYEIPIS
+241 LAHGPELYEVSIT

-270 GAPNWTWSSVAEGPN
+270 GAPNWTWSSIAEGPN

-301 FTETEVS
+301 FAETEVS

-313 GAGTQQFS
+313 GAATQQFS

-377 TTAILGSDL
+377 TTAVLGSDV

-394 RVVDRNGAYAYAHRH
+394 RVVDRNGAYAYAHVH

-416 YVSIVTTGSV
+416 YVSIVTTGTI
-426 GAPSI
+426 GAPVT
-431 YSVTTGRIEAEA
+431 YSVSTGRIESPA

-449 LTTSWTTFSTT
+449 LTTSWHTFSTT

-465 YYLSIGGRIPEA
+465 YYLSMGGRIPDA
-477 GAFLNDTVV
+477 GAFPNDTVV
-486 ITVEN
+486 VTVEN
-491 YEGDIQTFNVG
+491 YEGDTQTFNLG
-502 ADPSKTNWEFTISL
+502 ADPAKTNWEFTISL

-530 GTDVNYINSYQL
+530 GTDVNFINSYQL

-551 ESVVLPLLLADSEIV
+551 ETVVLPLLLADQEI
-566 ANGRRRIGY
+566 ASNGRRRIGY

-583 KAIMQ
+583 KAIIQ
-588 TAKNNRTVVVR
+588 TAKNNKTVTVR

-620 GIAEAPGRKVTAM
+620 GIAEAPGRKVTAT